1 MATFNLGQKNKPG
14 TLHCAE
20 ATFDIGVTGTLAA
33 ADIVKSGVFIPDGA
47 VITRAWYHV
56 HTTFTGAGADA
67 ATIKLGTTSN
77 DDNMVAAI
85 AINAAD
91 PGVWDAGVRGTLIG
105 SPVLG
110 TNAAL
115 GDTAIEYAAVLAASA
130 VHCTANEEI
139 MITTATNTVTAGKM
153 TVYVEYVLTGDL
165 S

>member
-1 MATFNLGQKNKPG
+1 MATHQLSQKLKPG
-14 TLHCAE
+14 ILHCAE
-20 ATFDIGVTGTLAA
+20 ATFDIAETGTLAA

-47 VITRAWYHV
+47 VMTRAWYHV
-56 HTTFTGAGADA
+56 HTTFAGGGTDA
-67 ATIKLGTTSN
+67 ATIKLGTTSS
-77 DDNMVAAI
+77 DANMVAALAI
-85 AINAAD
+85 ADGSNI
-91 PGVWDAGVRGTLIG
+91 WDAGVRGTLIG

-110 TNAAL
+110 TNAAA

>member
-1 MATFNLGQKNKPG
+1 MATHQLSQKNKPG
-14 TLHCAE
+14 ILHCAE
-20 ATFDIGVTGTLAA
+20 ATFDIAETGTLAA

-56 HTTFTGAGADA
+56 HTTFAGGGSDA

-85 AINAAD
+85 AISAA
-91 PGVWDAGVRGTLIG
+91 GNVWDAGVRGTLVG
-105 SPVLG
+105 VPALDG
-110 TNAAL
+110 NAR
-115 GDTAIEYAAVLAASA
+115 TAIAGAAAIAATA
-130 VHCTANEEI
+130 IHCTANEEI

>member
-1 MATFNLGQKNKPG
+1 MATHQLSQKNKPG
-14 TLHCAE
+14 ILHCAE
-20 ATFDIGVTGTLAA
+20 ATFDIAETGTLAA

-56 HTTFTGAGADA
+56 HTTFAGGGTDA

-77 DDNMVAAI
+77 DDNMVVAI
-85 AINAAD
+85 AIATAGD
-91 PGVWDAGVRGTLIG
+91 VWDAGVRGTLIG
-105 SPVLG
+105 SPILG
-110 TNAAL
+110 ADAAH
-115 GDTAIEYAAVLAASA
+115 DTAIKYAALLAASA

-139 MITTATNTVTAGKM
+139 IMTTAVDVLSAGKM